1 MKLKNAMILLTCIF
15 LLSACNQE
23 KPTMKVFETSREG
36 NLLTEVSDFETSE
49 PTTIISI
56 DRNTSKQT
64 LVGFGAAFT
73 EASAYL
79 MNELGPENRRE
90 IIEAY
95 FSEQGSNYSLMRTHM
110 NSCDFSLTNYSYSP
124 VEGDTELQ
132 HFSIEEDRDDLIP
145 FIKEAQETSS
155 GGFKLFASPWTAAP
169 WMKDNNSWVGGK
181 LLPKYY
187 PTWAKFF
194 SKYVD
199 AYESEGI
206 PIWGFTVENE
216 PHGNGNSWE
225 SMLYSPDEMV
235 DFVKNHLGP
244 TLEKDGKGDKIIMG
258 YDQNREGIKEWADVM
273 YANEENSKYF
283 DGMAIHWYESTVSY
297 FPEMLEYA
305 HEKAPGKLLIET
317 EGCIDNQVPVWRD
330 DEWYWKKEATDWG
343 YYWRQDDQKYLHP
356 KYAPAHRYARDIIGC
371 LNHWVEGWVD
381 WNMVLDRQGGP
392 NWFKNWCIAP
402 VIADTENDEI
412 YFTPLYYIMSHFSK
426 FMRPGAE
433 VLTSTISN
441 DDLMSAAV
449 LNEDGSL
456 IIAVFNEGEQPITY
470 SVEME
475 DQNLSLSIPAQ
486 ALQTIVLAPNE

>member
-79 MNELGPENRRE
+79 MNELGTENRRE

-145 FIKEAQETSS
+145 FIIEAQETSS

-194 SKYVD
+194 SK
-199 AYESEGI
+199 
-206 PIWGFTVENE
+206 
-216 PHGNGNSWE
+216 
-225 SMLYSPDEMV
+225 
-235 DFVKNHLGP
+235 
-244 TLEKDGKGDKIIMG
+244 
-258 YDQNREGIKEWADVM
+258 
-273 YANEENSKYF
+273 
-283 DGMAIHWYESTVSY
+283 
-297 FPEMLEYA
+297 
-305 HEKAPGKLLIET
+305 
-317 EGCIDNQVPVWRD
+317 
-330 DEWYWKKEATDWG
+330 
-343 YYWRQDDQKYLHP
+343 
-356 KYAPAHRYARDIIGC
+356 
-371 LNHWVEGWVD
+371 
-381 WNMVLDRQGGP
+381 
-392 NWFKNWCIAP
+392 
-402 VIADTENDEI
+402 
-412 YFTPLYYIMSHFSK
+412 
-426 FMRPGAE
+426 
-433 VLTSTISN
+433 
-441 DDLMSAAV
+441 
-449 LNEDGSL
+449 
-456 IIAVFNEGEQPITY
+456 
-470 SVEME
+470 
-475 DQNLSLSIPAQ
+475 
-486 ALQTIVLAPNE
+486 